1 MFIKLFIGKILT
13 MNKETKQKVVKL
25 LITIGIILL
34 VCLAVYLP
42 LQLTGTINKIN
53 SAEKLKEVILSGGA
67 YSYLIYF
74 SIQFLQVTF
83 LPLPAFVTTVPGT
96 WVFGPWV
103 AFGISF
109 LAIMAGTIF
118 AFFLGRKIGKPIINW
133 IVGEKD
139 AVKWNEK
146 LEKGKFVF
154 FLMMLFPFFPDDIL
168 CLLVGATNMS
178 FKFFLVTNLISRPI
192 GIACTCFLGSGIL
205 IPFSGWGIPVWIVLI
220 ALMGIAF
227 YLSWKYQKQIEN
239 FVTSLGVKISKKQ
252 QPKLVE
258 GENNN
263 VETSN
268 ELSVLNN
275 KEEELV
281 NNAESN
287 NEQIKQETESL
298 KADNKEVDQKNLDD
312 LKIETTPKR
321 KRKLNKNKNHQ

>member
-1 MFIKLFIGKILT
+1 
-13 MNKETKQKVVKL
+13 MNKETKQKIVKL

-74 SIQFLQVTF
+74 AIQFLQVTF

-109 LAIMAGTIF
+109 FAIMAGTIF

-139 AVKWNEK
+139 AIKWNEK

-192 GIACTCFLGSGIL
+192 GTACTCFLGSGIL

-220 ALMGIAF
+220 ALMGVAF
-227 YLSWKYQKQIEN
+227 YISWKYQKQIEN
-239 FVTSLGVKISKKQ
+239 FVTSLGAKISKKQ

-263 VETSN
+263 TETGN
-268 ELSVLNN
+268 ELSG
-275 KEEELV
+275 LV
-281 NNAESN
+281 NNQEEFINNVEIS
-287 NEQIKQETESL
+287 NEQSEQETESL
-298 KADNKEVDQKNLDD
+298 EPNIKKVEQESIDD
-312 LKIETTPKR
+312 LKIETNKKTKR
-321 KRKLNKNKNHQ
+321 KSNKNKNRIC

>member
-1 MFIKLFIGKILT
+1 

-239 FVTSLGVKISKKQ
+239 FVTSLGSKISKKQ

-263 VETSN
+263 VETSSG
-268 ELSVLNN
+268 LSDLNN
-275 KEEELV
+275 IEEELV

-287 NEQIKQETESL
+287 NEQSEQETESL

-312 LKIETTPKR
+312 LKIETTPKS
-321 KRKLNKNKNHQ
+321 KRKSNKNKNHQ

>member
-1 MFIKLFIGKILT
+1 

>member
-1 MFIKLFIGKILT
+1 

-25 LITIGIILL
+25 LITVGIILL

-74 SIQFLQVTF
+74 AIQFLQVTF

-239 FVTSLGVKISKKQ
+239 FVTSLGSKISKKQ

-263 VETSN
+263 VETSSG
-268 ELSVLNN
+268 LSDLNN
-275 KEEELV
+275 IEEELV

-287 NEQIKQETESL
+287 NEQSEQETESL

-312 LKIETTPKR
+312 LKIETTPKS
-321 KRKLNKNKNHQ
+321 KRKSNKNKNHQ

>member
-1 MFIKLFIGKILT
+1 

-118 AFFLGRKIGKPIINW
+118 AFFLGRKIGKLIINW
-133 IVGEKD
+133 IV

-239 FVTSLGVKISKKQ
+239 FVTSLGSKISKKQ

-263 VETSN
+263 VETSSG
-268 ELSVLNN
+268 LSDLNN
-275 KEEELV
+275 IEEELV

-287 NEQIKQETESL
+287 NEQSEQETESL

-312 LKIETTPKR
+312 LKIETTPKS
-321 KRKLNKNKNHQ
+321 KRKSNKNKNHQ